1 MDIGAQKLLSQEKGS
16 PWGGDLQIAGWI
28 LLVLLG
34 LALITRFWV
43 VVPAGERGVWMRF
56 GQVQNTLFDEGL
68 HFVIPLVDTVET
80 LSTRVQKEEISAEA
94 SSKDLQDVFTDV
106 ALNWHIRPEQAN
118 VIFQQIGDQED
129 VIDSII
135 NPAVEE
141 ILKAVM
147 ARYTAEEIITRREQ
161 VKTEVDQELQARL
174 ASYNLLVDDV
184 SLVHVHFSE
193 RFRDA
198 VEAKQIAEQEAKQ
211 AEFVARKASRQA
223 EAEINRAQGEA
234 EAHRILKDTLTPEIL
249 KHQAINRWDGRLPL
263 VSGEGHSSVIDLD
276 DLMESRR

>member
-1 MDIGAQKLLSQEKGS
+1 MDISSQKQPSQAKS
-16 PWGGDLQIAGWI
+16 SLWGRDLQIAGW
-28 LLVLLG
+28 LLLILLG
-34 LALITRFWV
+34 LALISRFWV
-43 VVPAGERGVWMRF
+43 VVPAGERGVWMHF
-56 GQVQNTLFDEGL
+56 GKVQDSVFEEGL

-94 SSKDLQDVFTDV
+94 SSKDLQDVFTDI
-106 ALNWHIRPEQAN
+106 ALNWHIQPERAN
-118 VIFQQIGDQED
+118 VIFEQIGDQED
-129 VIDSII
+129 VIDAII

-174 ASYNLLVDDV
+174 SSYNLLVDDV
-184 SLVHVHFSE
+184 SLVHVHFSQ

-249 KHQAINRWDGRLPL
+249 RHKAIQRWDGRLPL
-263 VSGEGHSSVIDLD
+263 ITGEGHSSVIELD
-276 DLMESRR
+276 DLMESRK